1 MISKEVLRLET
12 KSTKVLSSELLD
24 DLKDEQ
30 RTRLE
35 LLYEEMTESGA
46 SQEGIMHAIKHAYE
60 KEIIFAVNVPDRQY
74 PTPLQHL
81 R

>member
-1 MISKEVLRLET
+1 MIRLET
-12 KSTKVLSSELLD
+12 KISISPQLPDGLS
-24 DLKDEQ
+24 DEQ
-30 RTRLE
+30 RMRLE

-60 KEIIFAVNVPDRQY
+60 KEIMFAARIPERQY
-74 PTPLQHL
+74 PTPLLHL